1 MNMYEKYGL
10 IPVSNYRPFEINE
23 IIEER
28 SRYGVARQDCWNF
41 NEYFFRVLSNGLK
54 IYKEETNG
62 HPYDMTPDEYDKL
75 LERMIVLCATQFV
88 DATDYFLV
96 DFPGG
101 SKDYALHCEDWQREC
116 RKELFEL
123 LTKYIGHLWW

>member
-1 MNMYEKYGL
+1 MTKCEKYGL
-10 IPVSNYRPFEINE
+10 IPVSNYRPSEIDE
-23 IIEER
+23 IVEER
-28 SRYGVARQDCWNF
+28 SRYGVARQDCWNLDG
-41 NEYFFRVLSNGLK
+41 YFFRVLSNGLK

-75 LERMIVLCATQFV
+75 LEKMIVLCATQFV
-88 DATDYFLV
+88 DATDYFLENLPNNSL
-96 DFPGG
+96 DTATNCG
-101 SKDYALHCEDWQREC
+101 EWQVEC